1 LSRKGRGIAGR
12 AVTGPEEGYV
22 SEAGTTTRAAEAA
35 DRSGGDGH
43 VPDKPPSYT
52 IKQVSEKT
60 SLPPHVLRYYEN
72 EGLLP
77 GVARSRNG
85 MRRYSDNDLEWLA
98 LICCLKNTGM
108 SIKQI
113 KNFVELS
120 VEGDRTLKERCEL
133 LRDHKRHVEDQ
144 IREMRKHLEKVT
156 WKIDHFTR
164 QYEKYAETL

>member
-1 LSRKGRGIAGR
+1 MGDAELKNG
-12 AVTGPEEGYV
+12 AVSPE
-22 SEAGTTTRAAEAA
+22 
-35 DRSGGDGH
+35 
-43 VPDKPPSYT
+43 KPPAYT

-85 MRRYSDNDLEWLA
+85 IRRYSENDLEWLA

-120 VEGDRTLKERCEL
+120 VMGEKTLKERCEL
-133 LRDHKRHVEDQ
+133 LREHKEHVEDQ
-144 IREMRKHLEKVT
+144 IREMQKHLEKVRR
-156 WKIDHFTR
+156 KIDHFTK
-164 QYEKYAETL
+164 QYEDYAGTL

>member
-1 LSRKGRGIAGR
+1 L
-12 AVTGPEEGYV
+12 PF
-22 SEAGTTTRAAEAA
+22 
-35 DRSGGDGH
+35 
-43 VPDKPPSYT
+43 T

-77 GVARSRNG
+77 SVARSRNG
-85 MRRYSDNDLEWLA
+85 IRRYSDNDLEWLS

-120 VEGDRTLKERCEL
+120 QDGDGTLKERCEL
-133 LRDHKRHVEDQ
+133 LREHKKNVEAQ
-144 IREMRKHLEKVT
+144 IQEMQKHLLKVT
-156 WKIDHFTR
+156 KKIEHFTR
-164 QYEKYAETL
+164 EYERYTGNTGQVL

>member
-1 LSRKGRGIAGR
+1 MLAPLGFSVVMAAPQGRR
-12 AVTGPEEGYV
+12 MEETL
-22 SEAGTTTRAAEAA
+22 SEAGTKIKT
-35 DRSGGDGH
+35 GGSKYS
-43 VPDKPPSYT
+43 PEKAWSYT

-85 MRRYSDNDLEWLA
+85 IRCYSENDLEWLA

-120 VEGDRTLKERCEL
+120 VKGEKTLKERCDL
-133 LRDHKRHVEDQ
+133 LREHKRQVEDQ
-144 IREMRKHLEKVT
+144 IKEMQKHLEKVT
-156 WKIDHFTR
+156 CKIEHFTK
-164 QYEKYAETL
+164 QYEEYTGTR

>member
-1 LSRKGRGIAGR
+1 LSD
-12 AVTGPEEGYV
+12 T
-22 SEAGTTTRAAEAA
+22 
-35 DRSGGDGH
+35 
-43 VPDKPPSYT
+43 SYT

-85 MRRYSDNDLEWLA
+85 VRRYSESDLEGLA
-98 LICCLKNTGM
+98 LVCCLKNTGM

-120 VEGDRTLKERCEL
+120 LRGEGTLKQRCEL
-133 LRDHKRHVEDQ
+133 LREHKRHVEDQ
-144 IREMRKHLEKVT
+144 IREMQKHLEKVT
-156 WKIDHFTR
+156 WKIEYFTK
-164 QYEKYAETL
+164 QYEKYTGTP

>member
-1 LSRKGRGIAGR
+1 M
-12 AVTGPEEGYV
+12 PF
-22 SEAGTTTRAAEAA
+22 
-35 DRSGGDGH
+35 
-43 VPDKPPSYT
+43 T

-77 GVARSRNG
+77 SVARSRNG
-85 MRRYSDNDLEWLA
+85 IRRYSDNDLEWLS

-120 VEGDRTLKERCEL
+120 QDGDRTLKERCEL
-133 LRDHKRHVEDQ
+133 LREHKKTVEAQIQEMQRHLQ
-144 IREMRKHLEKVT
+144 KVT
-156 WKIDHFTR
+156 KKIEHFTK
-164 QYEKYAETL
+164 QYEKYAGGN